1 MQGKRKIQ
9 NSLLVI
15 CVLLLFMIS
24 GCGGN
29 KTVAKNGEG
38 ITVKMLDVGQ
48 GDALLVRTKDQ
59 TILIDTGDVDERE
72 KFLACLKKE
81 GITTIDKMIITHP
94 HADHMGGADVVF
106 KNFTVKE
113 VYDNGQPTTTNLYR
127 TYLKTIK
134 EKSIAYKHLA
144 AGDILDFG
152 DGAVF
157 KVLSP
162 PKGKA
167 EGGGDLNENSIV
179 GRLAYKDFSMLFT
192 GDSTAEAEAQMLSA
206 YKTDLKSTILKS
218 PHHGSKTSS
227 NFNYLKAVAPE
238 AVLIS
243 LGRGN
248 EYGHPHKVI
257 LDKYEKLKMK
267 IFRTDTDGTITI
279 ETNGSTYDIKKEK

>member
-9 NSLLVI
+9 NSFLTI
-15 CVLLLFMIS
+15 MVLLLFIIS

-29 KTVAKNGEG
+29 KTVEKNGEG

-48 GDALLVRTKDQ
+48 GDALLVRTKEQ

-94 HADHMGGADVVF
+94 HADHMGGAEVVF

-134 EKSIAYKHLA
+134 EKNITYKHLA
-144 AGDILDFG
+144 AGDVLDFG
-152 DGAVF
+152 DGTVF

-162 PKGKA
+162 PKGKVA
-167 EGGGDLNENSIV
+167 AGGDLNENSIV

-206 YKTDLKSTILKS
+206 YKADLKSTILKS

-243 LGRGN
+243 LGSGN

-267 IFRTDTDGTITI
+267 IFRTDKDGTITI
-279 ETNGSTYDIKKEK
+279 QTNGSTYDIKKEK